1 MPLYFILQS
10 RRKKIEGDI
19 LVKLM
24 ILLASFM
31 FIQFIYHI
39 VGALNFRLFSKG
51 ILEPMSAIAL
61 TIFAIIYFISVKK
74 IKREKEEARI

>member
-1 MPLYFILQS
+1 LQS

-31 FIQFIYHI
+31 LIQFIYHI
-39 VGALNFRLFSKG
+39 AGTMNFKLFSLG
-51 ILEPMSAIAL
+51 MLEPMSAVAL
-61 TIFAIIYFISVKK
+61 IILAIIYFVSVKK
-74 IKREKEEARI
+74 IKKEKEETRI

>member
-1 MPLYFILQS
+1 
-10 RRKKIEGDI
+10 
-19 LVKLM
+19 M

-39 VGALNFRLFSKG
+39 IGTINFKLFSKG
-51 ILEPMSAIAL
+51 ILEPMSAVAL

-74 IKREKEEARI
+74 IKREKEEVRI